1 MKLREKIKN
10 LYPYQ
15 KNLLRVGCV
24 LLALFL
30 VYNLGWAIWR
40 EVRYGDFKKAVG
52 YSEEYQSWSVWQN
65 DWLYSVFPAG
75 YLRFNGNLSTANEQG
90 EGLVI
95 WPQPAG
101 GYKYA
106 AIIKS
111 GTSMQNGVVG
121 PQLTVIAMDENC
133 NWTDE
138 GNAGY
143 GEAEKALLR
152 ERKADVEAWLA
163 AANEMWD
170 LS

>member
-15 KNLLRVGCV
+15 KNLLRAGCV

-52 YSEEYQSWSVWQN
+52 YSEEYQSWETQK
-65 DWLYSVFPAG
+65 DGWLFTVFPAR

-90 EGLVI
+90 EGLII

-106 AIIKS
+106 AIFYT
-111 GTSMQNGVVG
+111 GTIMTDMG
-121 PQLTVIAMDENC
+121 PSDSYITIAMDENC

-143 GEAEKALLR
+143 GDAEKALLR
-152 ERKADVEAWLA
+152 ERKADVEVWLA
-163 AANEMWD
+163 AANEVWD
-170 LS
+170 LC